1 MESQGLP
8 HAAARRESPD
18 RQFASL
24 RKSNEY
30 HAHVAHILR
39 DKRALRARIERVMQT
54 QRQHRFR
61 QDG

>member
-8 HAAARRESPD
+8 RGVARREPPD

-39 DKRALRARIERVMQT
+39 DKRALRVRIERVIQT
-54 QRQHRFR
+54 QRDHRFR
-61 QDG
+61 KDG